1 MKKKSKLSKKAA
13 KKAEIE
19 FLANYDASLYP
30 HPSVSVDVALFTVDD
45 GKLKVLLTH
54 RDHQPALGKW
64 SLPGTFV
71 GIFESLNQAASRA
84 LATKTGVSGIFLE
97 QLYTFGQPDRDP
109 RTRVISVVFVANV
122 PAKAELQA
130 GDDAADAKWF
140 RVDELPE
147 LAFDHEQIVN
157 DGLSFLVSDAEA
169 L

>member
-1 MKKKSKLSKKAA
+1 M
-13 KKAEIE
+13 
-19 FLANYDASLYP
+19 NYEYEYP
-30 HPSVSVDVALFTVDD
+30 
-45 GKLKVLLTH
+45 
-54 RDHQPALGKW
+54 RPALAVDLLIFRGASSPRELLLIERKHDPFAGRW
-64 SLPGTFV
+64 ALPGGFLDENETL
-71 GIFESLNQAASRA
+71 EEAASRE
-84 LATKTGVSGIFLE
+84 LLEETGLRVSDDNLC
-97 QLYTFGQPDRDP
+97 QLKAYSTVDRDP

-157 DGLSFLVSDAEA
+157 DGLSFLASDAEA